1 MSTRHLSNWT
11 RNLIIVLVML
21 GLWISVTIG
30 VVWMAG
36 DVTASERRVDHTYWL
51 AAYGAPLFY
60 LLLVGLYA
68 LLMRSRRTNR

>member
-11 RNLIIVLVML
+11 RNLFIVLIML

-36 DVTASERRVDHTYWL
+36 DMTATERRSDRAYWL